1 MSYLIQNRKPASVF
15 RFFEDICAI
24 PHPSY
29 HEEKIADYL
38 CAFAA
43 ERGLECYRDSLHN
56 VLIKKNATPDRADD
70 APLMFQGH
78 TPDNL
83 SHRLSAA
90 ISQELFRH
98 NVPNSLQRWQTGQA

>member
-1 MSYLIQNRKPASVF
+1 MSYLIQNRKPASIF

-29 HEEKIADYL
+29 HEEKVADYL
-38 CAFAA
+38 CAFAE

-56 VLIKKNATPDRADD
+56 VLIKKPATPDRVNA

-78 TPDNL
+78 TDMVCVKTAE
-83 SHRLSAA
+83 ST
-90 ISQELFRH
+90 IDFM
-98 NVPNSLQRWQTGQA
+98 

>member
-15 RFFEDICAI
+15 HFFEDICAI

-43 ERGLECYRDSLHN
+43 ERGLECYRDDLHN
-56 VLIKKNATPDRADD
+56 VLIKKPATADKKD
-70 APLMFQGH
+70 VAPL
-78 TPDNL
+78 L
-83 SHRLSAA
+83 LHRACPAVRTS
-90 ISQELFRH
+90 
-98 NVPNSLQRWQTGQA
+98 